1 MRFWRLSTVM
11 LLTVFAQIA
20 SADPKACLGFY
31 KEPAMK
37 YALWLEQNSIL
48 RQAWVSKESGDT
60 IRKLHESDNYSTV
73 SDVVLSL
80 NSKPTAISADNNT
93 LASYELRFMGLNK
106 PQSLFRISSTGRKEI
121 LDTTAIK
128 QDGSFSL
135 LQVYATPKDSHV
147 ILTATDN
154 GNTDIFQM
162 YVYDLKAKKVV
173 EHFQMDGQQIA
184 WKNDNEFFFINAEK
198 KLRGEKGPSLSTYNL
213 KTGSVSVVKNETLM
227 FVDKDA
233 YVKFEDNH
241 AHLLIKGKQKVF
253 LPKSFFNTDIE
264 IAGLSVRD
272 NGDTMIFAND
282 SWNNQGK
289 VLRHSRKN
297 GKSHWDVVYQTAKD
311 SVIESVEFHDDHI
324 SVNTFW
330 GPTIVT
336 KILDYSGKEIAS
348 VPAPSCCL
356 KNVVKFKS
364 DSDIVDVVVSS
375 HFKQGVTFKY
385 SLKEKRY
392 LDPTLENQMMSF
404 NGVDFTSAIH
414 WATSKDGTRIPV
426 RLTYRKDLKRDG
438 KNGLLIYGYGG
449 FMSAGYMNSF
459 NAKMDAHFIKN
470 GGIIAGPAL
479 RGGNE
484 FGKKW
489 HESAMFENKHRTME
503 DFVATAK
510 LVHAMELSSPANTA
524 IQGWSNGGF
533 LVSATGLLYPD
544 VIGIVV
550 SGNGVNDQ
558 LRKEVLDAQFGEGW
572 AFEYGDSRK
581 ADVLAYLKQWSPVF
595 RAQMPLP
602 TPHMLFM
609 NGRMDSRV
617 NMAHSAKIAFALKH
631 HSTTPENVN
640 FVSLPN
646 SGHFMTTVTYQNTI
660 AWKAQTLIWTFL
672 FDKMG
677 MRALH

>member
-1 MRFWRLSTVM
+1 MRFWRLYAVTFISV
-11 LLTVFAQIA
+11 LTQFAVA
-20 SADPKACLGFY
+20 ESNSCVGFY
-31 KEPAMK
+31 KEPAEK
-37 YALWLEQNSIL
+37 YALWLEKNSLI
-48 RQAWVSKESGDT
+48 RDAWVSKESGDS
-60 IRKLHESDNYSTV
+60 IRKLRESGNYSTI

-80 NSKPTAISADNNT
+80 NSKPTTISADASPE
-93 LASYELRFMGLNK
+93 ASYELRFMGLNK
-106 PQSLFRISSTGRKEI
+106 PQALFRVTESGRKQI
-121 LDTTAIK
+121 LDTTTIK
-128 QDGSFSL
+128 HDGSFSL
-135 LQVYATPKDSHV
+135 LQVYASPNDSHV

-154 GNTDIFQM
+154 GNIDIFQM
-162 YVYDLKAKKVV
+162 YIYDLKAQKVV
-173 EHFQMDGQQIA
+173 QHFQIDGQQIA
-184 WKNDNEFFFINAEK
+184 WKNDHEFFFLNAEK
-198 KLRGEKGPSLSTYNL
+198 KLRGEKGPSLTTYNL
-213 KTGSVSVVKNETLM
+213 KTGATFIVKNESLM
-227 FVDKDA
+227 FVDTNA
-233 YVKFEDNH
+233 YVKFEGNH
-241 AHLLIKGKQKVF
+241 AHLRIKDKPKIF
-253 LPKSFFNTDIE
+253 LPKSFFNTDVE
-264 IAGLSVRD
+264 IGALNVRE

-282 SWNNQGK
+282 SWQNQGK
-289 VLRHSRKN
+289 ILRHSRQGDKN
-297 GKSHWDVVYQTAKD
+297 SWSVLFETPKNT
-311 SVIESVEFHDDHI
+311 VIESVQFHENHI

-348 VPAPSCCL
+348 IPAPSCCL
-356 KNVVKFKS
+356 KNSVNFKS

-392 LDPTLENQMMSF
+392 LDPTLEKQMMSF
-404 NGVDFTSAIH
+404 DGVDFTSAIH

-459 NAKMDAHFIKN
+459 NAKMDAQFIKN

-489 HESAMFENKHRTME
+489 HESAMFENKHKTME

-510 LVHAMELSSPANTA
+510 LVHAMELSSPAITA

-544 VIGIVV
+544 IIGIVV

-558 LRKEVLDAQFGEGW
+558 LRKEALDAQFGDGW
-572 AFEYGDSRK
+572 AYEYGDSRK
-581 ADVLAYLKQWSPVF
+581 PGVLAYLKKWSPVF
-595 RAQMPLP
+595 RAQMPSP

-609 NGRMDSRV
+609 NGRNDSRV
-617 NMAHSAKIAFALKH
+617 NMAHSLKIAHALKH
-631 HSTTPENVN
+631 HSTTPDNVHL
-640 FVSLPN
+640 VSLPN
-646 SGHFMTTVTYQNTI
+646 SGHFMTTVQYQNTI

-672 FDKMG
+672 YDKMG
-677 MRALH
+677 MTAKF